1 MLFNI
6 HTPTHSF
13 ALPYRQGESYDAL
26 LTRITHKAGIPSGDA
41 VKAVAEGREG
51 SGLRYEFDGG
61 RWMLGDGTS
70 RFLRFLGFWNTGV
83 RADEWVG

>member
-1 MLFNI
+1 MLLNI

-13 ALPYRQGESYDAL
+13 ALPYRQGESFDVL

-41 VKAVAEGREG
+41 VKAVREGREG

-61 RWMLGDGTS
+61 RWMLGDGAFS
-70 RFLRFLGFWNTGV
+70 LLF
-83 RADEWVG
+83 RAFG